1 MISTPIL
8 LLLLVV
14 TTCSALKL
22 QSPITSIRSLDD
34 IHINCERDITEF
46 CSNDKSSLETNA
58 GTDKLTDP
66 TYPRMTADYDQIILD
81 MSEETKE
88 DEQIRLAIAHR
99 IAGIRA
105 RAKDDNRFLNYGS
118 NTDTCLWNA
127 FHAKQVSRQC
137 ASALTYINDTID
149 FYPIVRDYEL
159 KVHVGIS
166 FIPCKALYFF
176 SMLFIFYIIFMRGS
190 NRKVDENERNEAH
203 GDEDDSE
210 QYHYQTMAESKEECL
225 IAVPLQQMQIV

>member
-8 LLLLVV
+8 LLLLVG

-66 TYPRMTADYDQIILD
+66 TYPRMRADYDQIILD

-105 RAKDDNRFLNYGS
+105 RAKDHNRFLNYGS

-149 FYPIVRDYEL
+149 FYPIVRDYGL

-166 FIPCKALYFF
+166 IIPSKALYFF
-176 SMLFIFYIIFMRGS
+176 SMLFIFLLFMRGS